1 MTKVALLFLGL
12 TALIALPVEA
22 SARENPTAIAVNE
35 AVLRQAN
42 TIVLRQ
48 TLAKAEDASQRGDI
62 AGAAKLYQDA
72 CDLVQ
77 RIGSGVDAEAAQAV
91 NGLANTRLALARDY
105 QNRGDLRNAQAQV
118 LQVLKVDSKNPAAL
132 AFKKHNDELLAQ
144 MKGRMPSQEVLDK
157 VPQVVAQKTDAATLV
172 QDGKLLYE
180 MGKLHDADLKL
191 QQALQLDPDNRAA
204 YYYRNLIQQAKY
216 ARESSQHTIDTQQ
229 RMAEVEKKWVMPTSK
244 NALPVPNAYAT
255 NTLIYTGPGR
265 QSIIAK
271 LDKIHLDNVSYDGL
285 PLSEVLRNLSEQSKL
300 RDPEHKG
307 VNFLINP
314 NPDLSGQP
322 VAVSTAGGIGGAAGY
337 PGGYGAQPGAAPAI
351 DPATGLPI
359 TTPAANAG
367 GNSENVDV
375 GSYIVKIP
383 NLTDVR
389 LADVLDA
396 IVLVCDHPIKYSVQD
411 FAVVFS
417 AKGPETPQLFSR
429 TFKVDPNTFYSGLE
443 SVSSASFG
451 SINNSSGGT
460 GGSSGGS
467 SSGGGSSGNQNGGAV
482 VGVVNAFAG
491 AGSLRSS
498 GNGQGGGG
506 GGGGGSQGGSTS
518 LLDSGVGGAGGAAG
532 GAGGAGGGQGNQN
545 DQGGLS
551 FITRQTSAATPSEL
565 VRAFFTSLGV
575 NLQSPPGKAV
585 FFNDR
590 LGKLFVKAT
599 ADDLDTI
606 ERAIEALNEVAPQVH
621 IKARFIEV
629 RQDDNKA
636 MGFDWYLGQFNVAN
650 NGGVVASG
658 GSSPSLTV
666 PTSSANPLGAFPGST
681 TASTI
686 AGSANDQLV
695 TGGLQNSA
703 PAIATITGILT
714 NPNFRMVIH
723 ALQQRSGYESL
734 AEPEVTTTSGRQ
746 TQMRATQVITV
757 ITGVSFQQGSAA
769 QTAGVTTSTT
779 TGQ

>member
-180 MGKLHDADLKL
+180 MGKLHDADIKL